1 MQQKC
6 GLRPGRPLPI
16 AVCGIAAFAIL
27 IGTPADAAD
36 PGPDTYM
43 MRVITCEG
51 PDAKMEIYLPQSIV
65 LAGDEAVRKMRPT
78 IGFYTLDLT
87 EAGKGKPLE
96 PVRVSMAADGKSII
110 VNQYTRKLPPTRI
123 PVTGGVVNFDNRFG
137 TKAKCGPFNNR
148 GGE

>member
-6 GLRPGRPLPI
+6 GLRPGRRQKV
-16 AVCGIAAFAIL
+16 AVCGTAAFAML
-27 IGTPADAAD
+27 IGTHAYAAD
-36 PGPDTYM
+36 PGSGAYM
-43 MRVITCEG
+43 IRVLACEG

-65 LAGDEAVRKMRPT
+65 LAGNEAVRKMRPT

-96 PVRVSMAADGKSII
+96 PVRVSMSADGKSII

-123 PVTGGVVNFDNRFG
+123 PAAGGVVNFDNRFG
-137 TKAKCGPFNNR
+137 TDAKCGPFNDR